1 MQRGSIAFRLFWLS
15 AGWLIVTL
23 VATAFLLTELYS
35 QALDRDLSESLEFHI
50 ASLVGQTL
58 SAESPTSPDLAVADA
73 RFTRPTSGWYWQI
86 RNEAGEI
93 VNFSPSLVGSVL
105 PELTGSFSATGSRSG
120 VITDSF
126 GQRLRVVERWITL
139 DDIGRISILVTGNLS
154 DLESQAAAFRGQ
166 AIIVLAVVAL
176 ILSAMS
182 AMLTRFALRPI
193 ERLREAVEA
202 VREGERPTVEG
213 DFPQEIAPLAEEVN
227 ELLRSNTQII
237 ERARN
242 QVGNLAHGL
251 KTPLA
256 VLRNEA
262 GGDDSLLGRTVLA
275 ETENMSRIVSTYL
288 DKARLA
294 ARSSVVGKRADTAA
308 ILTRL
313 SRVMAKINKGCDL
326 ATAIEDG
333 TPWFRGDESD
343 LEEMVGNLLDNACKW
358 AKSSVRL
365 SASADGAR
373 QVVVS
378 VEDDGPG
385 LTPEESAQVL
395 RRGVRL
401 DEKTPGSGLGLDIV
415 KELVDVYGGS
425 LTLAR
430 SEMGG
435 LKATLLLPA
444 ARSGSRSRTG
454 T

>member
-15 AGWLIVTL
+15 AGWLIVAL

-35 QALDRDLSESLEFHI
+35 RTLDNDLSESLDFHI
-50 ASLVGQTL
+50 ASLVGQAL
-58 SAESPTSPDLAVADA
+58 SADSPASAELSVADA

-86 RNEAGEI
+86 RDEAGAI
-93 VNFSPSLVGSVL
+93 INFSPSIVGTVL
-105 PELTGSFSATGSRSG
+105 PELAGAFNAAGARSG
-120 VITDSF
+120 VITDAY
-126 GQRLRVVERWITL
+126 GQRLRAVERWITL
-139 DDIGRISILVTGNLS
+139 DEIGRISILVTGNLS
-154 DLESQAAAFRGQ
+154 DLEIQAATFRGQ
-166 AIIVLAVVAL
+166 AIIVLGVVAL
-176 ILSAMS
+176 ILAVMS
-182 AMLTRFALRPI
+182 AMIARFALRPI

-213 DFPQEIAPLAEEVN
+213 DFPQEISPLADEVN

-262 GGDDSLLGRTVLA
+262 NADESLLGRTVLA

-294 ARSSVVGKRADTAA
+294 ARTSVVGKRANTAA
-308 ILTRL
+308 VLNRL
-313 SRVMAKINKGCDL
+313 GRVMAKINKGRDVAL
-326 ATAIEDG
+326 AIDER
-333 TPWFRGDESD
+333 TPWFRGDDSD

-358 AKSSVRL
+358 ASSAVRL
-365 SASADGAR
+365 SSSADSSR
-373 QVVVS
+373 QVQVM
-378 VEDDGPG
+378 VEDDGDG
-385 LTPEESAQVL
+385 LTPEQAEQVL

-425 LTLAR
+425 LTLTR
-430 SEMGG
+430 SDMGG

-444 ARSGSRSRTG
+444 ARSGVRS
-454 T
+454 

>member
-1 MQRGSIAFRLFWLS
+1 VQRGSIAFRLFWLS

-35 QALDRDLSESLEFHI
+35 QALDRDLSENLDFHI

-58 SAESPTSPDLAVADA
+58 SAESPSSPDLAVADA

-86 RNEAGEI
+86 RNEGGALL
-93 VNFSPSLVGSVL
+93 NLSPSLVGTVL
-105 PELTGSFSATGSRSG
+105 PELAGAFNTAGTRGG
-120 VITDSF
+120 VIIDAYD
-126 GQRLRVVERWITL
+126 QRLRAVERWITL
-139 DDIGRISILVTGNLS
+139 DEIGRISILVTGNLS

-166 AIIVLAVVAL
+166 AIIVLGIVAV
-176 ILSAMS
+176 ILAGMS
-182 AMLTRFALRPI
+182 AMIARFALRPI

-213 DFPQEIAPLAEEVN
+213 NFPQEVSPLADEVN

-262 GGDDSLLGRTVLA
+262 GTDASLLGRTVIA
-275 ETENMSRIVSTYL
+275 ETDNMSRIVSTYL

-294 ARSSVVGKRADTAA
+294 ARSSVVGKRADTVA
-308 ILTRL
+308 ILNRL
-313 SRVMAKINKGCDL
+313 GRVLGKINKQCDVAL
-326 ATAIEDG
+326 AIDEA
-333 TPWFRGDESD
+333 TPWFRGDDSD
-343 LEEMVGNLLDNACKW
+343 LEEMVGNLLDNGCKW
-358 AKSSVRL
+358 AKSGVML
-365 SASADGAR
+365 SATADAAR
-373 QVVVS
+373 QVEIT

-385 LTPEESAQVL
+385 LTPEQAEQVL

-425 LTLAR
+425 LTLTR

-444 ARSGSRSRTG
+444 ARSGGRS
-454 T
+454 

>member
-1 MQRGSIAFRLFWLS
+1 MKRGSIAFRLFWIS
-15 AGWLIVTL
+15 AGWLIIAL

-35 QALDRDLSESLEFHI
+35 RALDNDLSESLDFHI
-50 ASLVGQTL
+50 ASLVGQAL
-58 SAESPTSPDLAVADA
+58 SADSPASPELALADA

-86 RNEAGEI
+86 RDEAGAI
-93 VNFSPSLVGSVL
+93 VNFSPSIVGTVL
-105 PELTGSFSATGSRSG
+105 PEMSDAFNSAGTRSG
-120 VITDSF
+120 VIIDAYD
-126 GQRLRVVERWITL
+126 QRLRAVERWINL

-154 DLESQAAAFRGQ
+154 DLETQAAAFRGQ
-166 AIIVLAVVAL
+166 AIIVLAAVAL
-176 ILSAMS
+176 ILAVMS
-182 AMLTRFALRPI
+182 AMIARFALRPI

-213 DFPQEIAPLAEEVN
+213 DFPQEISPLADEVN

-262 GGDDSLLGRTVLA
+262 GADKSLLGRTVLA
-275 ETENMSRIVSTYL
+275 ETDNMSRIVSTYL

-294 ARSSVVGKRADTAA
+294 ARSSVVGKRADTVAV
-308 ILTRL
+308 LTRL
-313 SRVMAKINKGCDL
+313 GRVMGKINKERDV
-326 ATAIEDG
+326 ATAIDET

-358 AKSSVRL
+358 AKSAVRL
-365 SASADGAR
+365 AASTESSR
-373 QVVVS
+373 QVRII
-378 VEDDGPG
+378 VEDDGAG
-385 LTPEESAQVL
+385 LTPEQAEQVL

-425 LTLAR
+425 LTLTR
-430 SEMGG
+430 SNMGG

-444 ARSGSRSRTG
+444 ARSGARS
-454 T
+454 